1 MIFTFQDQ
9 LVFSELSQDFN
20 PMHCDEVLAR
30 RLIYG
35 EPVVHGINA
44 MIIALKEWSKSS
56 TEMFSINKLRCKFTK
71 PIFLNKKIYFEIK
84 NIEDSVK
91 INLIQDDEIK
101 IRVIMS
107 IASANH
113 SNEIIKKHDSLT
125 KKQPNNIS
133 FEDLKTYSKSINC
146 SIDAKLAED
155 YYSKKFIQKIGHKQ
169 LAEILSFSR
178 IVGMHSPG
186 LNSIFSELNI
196 HKTEKENKDIYFKVK
211 SVDDRFNLIHIESN
225 GPNFKS
231 DIKAFYRPMEVKQKN
246 IKDIKAN
253 LSMNEF
259 KNFRALVIG
268 ASRGLGELTAKC
280 LGFGGASMLLTY
292 ARGKNDILNVLNDV
306 KKYNSDISITSL
318 DVTKIEDKDFEVID
332 KFKPTHIF
340 YYATPFIFSG
350 KKNKFSKEI
359 YHNFRIYYLDAFEI
373 IVKRLVKHN
382 TNMSIL
388 YPSSVA
394 VEENPSDM
402 LEYSQAKKEGE
413 KLCLELIKKYSN
425 IKILCPRLPRLE
437 TDQTVSLSSVKN
449 EDPIQI
455 LDIIRTLKNKS

>member
-1 MIFTFQDQ
+1 
-9 LVFSELSQDFN
+9 
-20 PMHCDEVLAR
+20 
-30 RLIYG
+30 
-35 EPVVHGINA
+35 
-44 MIIALKEWSKSS
+44 
-56 TEMFSINKLRCKFTK
+56 
-71 PIFLNKKIYFEIK
+71 
-84 NIEDSVK
+84 
-91 INLIQDDEIK
+91 
-101 IRVIMS
+101 
-107 IASANH
+107 
-113 SNEIIKKHDSLT
+113 
-125 KKQPNNIS
+125 
-133 FEDLKTYSKSINC
+133 
-146 SIDAKLAED
+146 
-155 YYSKKFIQKIGHKQ
+155 
-169 LAEILSFSR
+169 
-178 IVGMHSPG
+178 MHSPG

-246 IKDIKAN
+246 IKDIKAD
-253 LSMNEF
+253 LSINEF

-306 KKYNSDISITSL
+306 KKYNSDVSITSL
-318 DVTKIEDKDFEVID
+318 DVTKIEDKDFEAID

-382 TNMSIL
+382 INMSFL

-455 LDIIRTLKNKS
+455 LDIIRSLKNKS